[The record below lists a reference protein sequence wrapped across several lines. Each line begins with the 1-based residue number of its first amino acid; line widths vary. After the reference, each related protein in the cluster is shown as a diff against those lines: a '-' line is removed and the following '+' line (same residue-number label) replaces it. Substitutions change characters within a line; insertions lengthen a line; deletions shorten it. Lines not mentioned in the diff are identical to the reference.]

1 MSSQRLQFLP
11 TISWILVSKNTHLV
25 FLTMLLKFPQSLTYF
40 ETLYLSSFLWY
51 FLFYHD
57 FKYFMILIVFECL
70 NQILLVSSVNSCTV
84 CLRISLLEIYSVLSL
99 LIASIS
105 SAMKFL
111 FSLLFLMIVYFL
123 VWIYSLIIAISMVS
137 RA

>member
-40 ETLYLSSFLWY
+40 ETLYLSSLLWY

-111 FSLLFLMIVYFL
+111 SSLLFLMIVYFL
-123 VWIYSLIIAISMVS
+123 VWIYSIIAILMVS